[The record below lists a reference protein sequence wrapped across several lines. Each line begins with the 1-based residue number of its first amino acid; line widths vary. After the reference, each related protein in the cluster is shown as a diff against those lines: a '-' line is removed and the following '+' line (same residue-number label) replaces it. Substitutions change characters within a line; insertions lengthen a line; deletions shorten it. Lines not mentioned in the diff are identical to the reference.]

1 MSILEITFP
10 ENFNE
15 KYQKFSDML
24 LEILKEKQ
32 PEDKKQESLNIEEQ
46 PISKDLKADI
56 LIGKLG
62 AYNDGTIRFGK
73 EILTMRNQLK
83 DLCRLFMQHPNELVL
98 IDAIKEELI
107 KVDKRGTT
115 PWSTISKYV
124 SELHTSLKVHFKK
137 EIIFNQKEEGWYF
150 KP

>member
-1 MSILEITFP
+1 MYPLKITFP

-15 KYQKFSDML
+15 KYKQFSDML
-24 LEILKEKQ
+24 L
-32 PEDKKQESLNIEEQ
+32 
-46 PISKDLKADI
+46 DI
-56 LIGKLG
+56 LAEKEPQNQIEPKAVISQKSEAKIENSAGKLS
-62 AYNDGTIRFGK
+62 AYSDGTIRYGN

-83 DLCRLFMQHPNELVL
+83 DLCRLFMEHPNDLVL
-98 IDAIKEELI
+98 IDTIKEELI
-107 KVDKRGTT
+107 KAEKRGTT

-137 EIIFNQKEEGWYF
+137 DVIFNQKEEGWYF